1 MAALNFPTSPTLNQV
16 YTSNGKSWKWDGTA
30 WKTFTTTLV
39 ANGGTGLTFIPYGD
53 AFLSSNSAGTAL
65 TYRTFTA
72 GTGIQLTVSAND
84 VTFAAT
90 GVSSGT
96 VTGTGI
102 SGYVPL
108 WTSAGI
114 ALTHSIMQQS
124 ATTMIVSGQIKAI
137 TKSFK
142 IDHPLDP
149 KNKYLEHGSLEGP
162 EHGAYQRGTAE
173 GYGTVTVNLP
183 DYWEALVDKNYTIH
197 ITSRCNSNLYIYSQS
212 QNSFQI
218 RRIGSSF
225 FGKPYIL
232 FDYFVIGQRTDIK
245 LDVVQNK

>member
-149 KNKYLEHGSLEGP
+149 KIN
-162 EHGAYQRGTAE
+162 
-173 GYGTVTVNLP
+173 
-183 DYWEALVDKNYTIH
+183 I
-197 ITSRCNSNLYIYSQS
+197 
-212 QNSFQI
+212 
-218 RRIGSSF
+218 
-225 FGKPYIL
+225 
-232 FDYFVIGQRTDIK
+232 
-245 LDVVQNK
+245 